1 MQVDGQKPEI
11 STCLRTNLMLGLK
24 SRNVKS
30 ISKLTVVPNKH
41 GKMLWR

>member
-1 MQVDGQKPEI
+1 
-11 STCLRTNLMLGLK
+11 LGLK